1 MFSFTVKVKECFEAY
16 LIEETVEIVG
26 RGSAPNCSSSPEVQY
41 VNSSNAT
48 PAARQEVA
56 AIWRCYVHLMDEI
69 NNVTHTLGK
78 DGKFQLFI
86 CLSLR

>member
-1 MFSFTVKVKECFEAY
+1 MFFVVKVKECFEAQ
-16 LIEETVEIVG
+16 LIEESVEIVG
-26 RGSAPNCSSSPEVQY
+26 RGSTPNCSSSPEVQY

-48 PAARQEVA
+48 PGVRQETA

>member
-1 MFSFTVKVKECFEAY
+1 M
-16 LIEETVEIVG
+16 
-26 RGSAPNCSSSPEVQY
+26 
-41 VNSSNAT
+41 NSSTT
-48 PAARQEVA
+48 PAIRQEVA

-86 CLSLR
+86 CLSLRCVFFFVFIFLSKFN

>member
-1 MFSFTVKVKECFEAY
+1 MKECFEAQ

-26 RGSAPNCSSSPEVQY
+26 RGSAPNSSSSPEVQY
-41 VNSSNAT
+41 VNAS
-48 PAARQEVA
+48 PGVRQETA